1 MTRVLPVYLG
11 FLMDCTG
18 SMQPWIDD
26 AKNQIDIIIAETQ
39 REYPNTD
46 IHVGFVGY
54 RDYGDAEPLIVMSF
68 TRDIASIRDRI
79 GAIHAEGGHDVAED
93 VAGGLDAMRALMR
106 GAPGDSIGHVIH
118 IADAPPH
125 GMGYHSPFVSDR
137 YPGGDPNGTNPL
149 EPIASFSNMDVDYTF
164 VKINDSTDTMI
175 EQFHNSWTSDEGFCV
190 VDLRPSQVALPPSPP
205 ELRASHVPP
214 MVPGGEP
221 AMSPLGRA
229 LTASISQSIRHHTAS
244 QDS

>member
-26 AKNQIDIIIAETQ
+26 AKNQIDIIITETQ
-39 REYPNTD
+39 REYPDTD

-79 GAIHAEGGHDVAED
+79 GAIRAEGGDDVAED
-93 VAGGLDAMRALMR
+93 VAGGLESMRTMMR
-106 GAPGDSIGHVIH
+106 GIPGDSVSQIIH

-125 GMGYHSPFVSDR
+125 GMAFHSPFVTDR
-137 YPGGDPNGTNPL
+137 FPGGDPNGTHPL
-149 EPIASFSNMDVDYTF
+149 ECIVSISNMDVDYTF
-164 VKINDSTDTMI
+164 VKINETTDTMI
-175 EQFHNSWTSDEGFCV
+175 EQFHNSWQSDEGFRV

-205 ELRASHVPP
+205 ILRASLAP

-221 AMSPLGRA
+221 MMSPLGRA
-229 LTASISQSIRHHTAS
+229 LTATISQSIRHHTAS